1 MGKFLNTAL
10 FVIVLG
16 ASAWVLAGIIHSISL
31 AQFTAAIAA
40 TAHWRIAAAM
50 AFTAISFSALASY
63 DVIAAR
69 LAAPG
74 AVPSLAAA
82 FAGATGNAIS
92 NTLGFHALTGS
103 AVRYRIY
110 HRWGLGAPQIARIIA
125 LSWAALGLGFLAT
138 LSLALL
144 IEPHAR
150 SSIALHQS
158 IGALIAVVLA
168 VLLLWMMRAPRQLQF
183 RRFSLS
189 LPSGPL
195 APAQVLIGAIETGA
209 TVAALYVLIPPGI
222 APPFS
227 LLAIA
232 IIGSGL
238 LGVASHAPGGIG
250 VFEASMLS
258 IFPSGHA
265 GLLAALLMFRLIYNI
280 LPFVVSA
287 ISLAAFEIG
296 VSSSA
301 GNGG

>member
-1 MGKFLNTAL
+1 MGRAFNITL

-16 ASAWVLAGIIHSISL
+16 ASAWVLAGVAHAISL
-31 AQFTAAIAA
+31 AQLINAIAA
-40 TAHWRIAAAM
+40 TAHWRIAAAI
-50 AFTAISFSALASY
+50 AFTAISFGALASY

-74 AVPSLAAA
+74 VVPSMAAA
-82 FAGATGNAIS
+82 FAGAAGNAIS
-92 NTLGFHALTGS
+92 NTLGFHAVTGS

-110 HRWGLGAPQIARIIA
+110 RRWGLGLPQIARIIA

-144 IEPHAR
+144 IEPHA
-150 SSIALHQS
+150 SAAIASHQS
-158 IGALIAVVLA
+158 IGALLA
-168 VLLLWMMRAPRQLQF
+168 MGLVILLVWMARAPRKLHFRQF
-183 RRFSLS
+183 NLS
-189 LPSGPL
+189 LPSGSL
-195 APAQVLIGAIETGA
+195 APAQLLIGTVETAA
-209 TVAALYVLIPPGI
+209 TVAALYVLIPAGI

-238 LGVASHAPGGIG
+238 LGIVSHAPGGIG

-280 LPFVVSA
+280 LPFVVST
-287 ISLAAFEIG
+287 ISLAAFEIS
-296 VSSSA
+296 VNSSA
-301 GNGG
+301 GSGG